1 MSTLLQAA
9 LTSALPSL
17 RHQPTGKRIRAVLAG
32 RTVVD
37 STRALQVWEPR
48 RVVGVWAVPQSD
60 IDADLT
66 PADDNP
72 SGDPAAGQAM
82 PEISERPVLDPSIP
96 FEVHTAE
103 GSAVNLTVGDDSL
116 PGRGFRPADPDLHG
130 YVLLDFAAFDEW
142 WEEDVRNVGH
152 PRDPFHRI
160 DVLPSSRTVCVARDG
175 EVLAESSRPMLLFET
190 MLPTRFYLP
199 KDDVR
204 AELTPTTTTSTCAYK
219 GHASYYAVSVG
230 GKAVPDLAWTYLD
243 PLPEAAAVTGLVC
256 FFDERVDLTLDGVPV
271 TRPVTPWSRR

>member
-1 MSTLLQAA
+1 MSTLLQTA
-9 LTSALPSL
+9 LTSALPDL
-17 RHQPTGKRIRAVLAG
+17 RHQPTGKRIRAVVAG

-48 RVVGVWAVPQSD
+48 RVVGVWAVPERD
-60 IDADLT
+60 IDADLSSAGEN
-66 PADDNP
+66 PA
-72 SGDPAAGQAM
+72 GDPDAGHHM
-82 PEISERPVLDPSIP
+82 PEMSERPVLDPSIP
-96 FEVHTAE
+96 FRVHTTE
-103 GSAVNLTVGDDSL
+103 GTAVNLTVGDKSL
-116 PGRGFRPADPDLHG
+116 AGSGFRPADPDLHG

-175 EVLAESSRPMLLFET
+175 EVLAESSRPTLLFET

-199 KDDVR
+199 REDVR
-204 AELTPTTTTSTCAYK
+204 AELTPTTTRSTCAYK
-219 GHASYYAVSVG
+219 GYASYYAVSVG
-230 GKAVPDLAWTYLD
+230 GKPVPDLAWSYPD

-256 FFDERVDLTLDGVPV
+256 FFDERVDVTVDGAPV
-271 TRPVTPWSRR
+271 ARPVTPWSRR